1 MTDTE
6 QIFEGLD
13 VNYVRP
19 DSTGFPNKLES
30 MVSFLF
36 LFSYGTPDMTFD
48 HAARVYHHISRN

>member
-36 LFSYGTPDMTFD
+36 LFS
-48 HAARVYHHISRN
+48 